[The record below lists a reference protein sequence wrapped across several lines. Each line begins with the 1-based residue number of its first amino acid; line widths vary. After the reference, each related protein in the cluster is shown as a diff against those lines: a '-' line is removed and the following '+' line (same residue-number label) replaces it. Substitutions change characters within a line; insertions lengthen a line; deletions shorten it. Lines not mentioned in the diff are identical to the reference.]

1 MNEKLFNYIKK
12 SEIKKI
18 FLISKWSY
26 YTVGNYDKTNF
37 NHISRNK
44 KFFSNED
51 NSKLAF
57 VYGLENTIKKYNDL
71 GVEVVFL
78 NQVPVQ
84 VFEPISAYSNSINK
98 KSRKINMDKLTSLS
112 VGYNKHLSLQKFI
125 RQELSLLREK
135 NYNFNI
141 INFDSFFCNN
151 KKCKFGNNKF
161 SYYADKNHL
170 SIFGASA
177 IKNKI
182 EIFLK

>member
-1 MNEKLFNYIKK
+1 
-12 SEIKKI
+12 
-18 FLISKWSY
+18 
-26 YTVGNYDKTNF
+26 
-37 NHISRNK
+37 
-44 KFFSNED
+44 
-51 NSKLAF
+51 
-57 VYGLENTIKKYNDL
+57 
-71 GVEVVFL
+71 
-78 NQVPVQ
+78 
-84 VFEPISAYSNSINK
+84 
-98 KSRKINMDKLTSLS
+98 MDKLTSLS

-125 RQELSLLREK
+125 RQELSLLRGK